1 MTARMSRYSFF
12 YRRTGGYHI
21 RGILPDHY
29 GGSDREIFELTDTT
43 NGRKVYCEPKGFIPD
58 MNRDFVVLGYYEKMK
73 KQYVGKSFIYRK
85 Y

>member
-1 MTARMSRYSFF
+1 MNIYLKITDIVTHKSR
-12 YRRTGGYHI
+12 
-21 RGILPDHY
+21 Y

-85 Y
+85 PVGGIKSVRT